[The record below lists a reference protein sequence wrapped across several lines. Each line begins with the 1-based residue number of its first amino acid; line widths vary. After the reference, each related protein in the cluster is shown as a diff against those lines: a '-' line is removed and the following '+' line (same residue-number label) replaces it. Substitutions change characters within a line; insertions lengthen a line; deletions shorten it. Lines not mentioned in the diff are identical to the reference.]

1 MRKEDLKNWTLEMM
15 QNEIIRLD
23 RENTDLQNSHL
34 NLYNTTKDE
43 MRRLKTENE
52 ALKQKLQ
59 NMTGVCDGRRFS
71 DYENLP
77 FGDDEDEKDRL
88 IAELQDRHQQDCIR
102 INDLA
107 TTVHVLA
114 GLYSA
119 LRKNVGMD

>member
-88 IAELQDRHQQDCIR
+88 IAELQDRHQQDCIT
-102 INDLA
+102 INQL
-107 TTVHVLA
+107 HVTIDTLVDKC
-114 GLYSA
+114 ST
-119 LRKNVGMD
+119 LRKNMGMV